1 MKKQKLF
8 NLNENAVEIICR
20 VKKEKNLSTET
31 AALEYIINEYDE
43 WNDKKI
49 DILADTFLKRFEE
62 KYKNA
67 IVRLRLGTTATDKNV
82 QVMIELLNTII
93 AYNFSQDVLQPTSTS
108 KTEML
113 KQAENEVKEK
123 IARYKEVKD
132 NNNRKK
138 GKKE

>member
-62 KYKNA
+62 QYKNT